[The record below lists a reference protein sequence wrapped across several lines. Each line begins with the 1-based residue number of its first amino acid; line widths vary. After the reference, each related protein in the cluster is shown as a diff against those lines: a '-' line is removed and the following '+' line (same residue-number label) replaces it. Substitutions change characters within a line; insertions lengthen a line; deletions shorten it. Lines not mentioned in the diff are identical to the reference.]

1 MTKEQEINLTNLI
14 ERSNS
19 EEICHTYL
27 EGLRWPNGVACPRC
41 GSDKISRI
49 KARDQL
55 DCDSCRYRFSVTAG
69 TVFHGSHLP
78 LWKWFIAV
86 YLIVGAEKGVSINQL
101 KCTIGVTYKTAWYL
115 RYRIRTALREVD
127 IRITRGVGEVNGIV
141 LGGEMEYEGQRWPP
155 NETLF
160 EAADSTKIASSNRD
174 IERWPQVHADHMD
187 THLDEVRYRF
197 NSRENPYMLRD
208 ALWKLIIVDNLP
220 Y

>member
-19 EEICHTYL
+19 EERCHTYL
-27 EGLRWPNGVACPRC
+27 EGLRWPNEVACPRC
-41 GSDKISRI
+41 GSDNISRI

-86 YLIVGAEKGVSINQL
+86 YLIVGAEKGTSINQL

-115 RYRIRTALREVD
+115 RYRIRTAPREVD
-127 IRITRGVGEVNGIV
+127 IRITRGVGEVNGIA
-141 LGGEMEYEGQRWPP
+141 LGGEIEYEGQRWPP

-160 EAADSTKIASSNRD
+160 EERLASCSA
-174 IERWPQVHADHMD
+174 W
-187 THLDEVRYRF
+187 RY
-197 NSRENPYMLRD
+197 L
-208 ALWKLIIVDNLP
+208 
-220 Y
+220 